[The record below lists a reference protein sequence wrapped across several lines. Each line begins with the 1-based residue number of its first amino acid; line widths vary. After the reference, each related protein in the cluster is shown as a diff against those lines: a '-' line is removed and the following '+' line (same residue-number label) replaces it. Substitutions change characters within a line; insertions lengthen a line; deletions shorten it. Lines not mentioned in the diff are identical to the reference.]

1 MMQNEFKG
9 DVSSYS
15 LIIMKVGG
23 PVMLLRKAFVSDNQ
37 SETI

>member
-1 MMQNEFKG
+1 MTQNEFEG

-23 PVMLLRKAFVSDNQ
+23 PVMPLRKAYVSGNQ

>member
-1 MMQNEFKG
+1 MMQNEFEG

-15 LIIMKVGG
+15 LKIMKAGG
-23 PVMLLRKAFVSDNQ
+23 PVMFLRKAYVSGNQ